1 MKSVAG
7 MKLVDGI
14 KPPEDDSFGGGLA
27 GAPDAT
33 EGIGGGKS
41 CIGAPFLNGGS
52 LAPPSLGMV
61 PALDRDNVGS
71 GFTSP
76 SASSSLLLSCAIAPS
91 MPDASPVSSI
101 KSTRPNGKF
110 ASKSERRTASPQGQ
124 PQRLPSEMLI
134 HPSPNAWPLFGAK
147 ERFNSF
153 APRPFLRASRSKVN
167 ALVEGAQFT
176 ATYNLCVRLKAA
188 QTPGKMG
195 RVPAHEMRVTADDGK

>member
-7 MKLVDGI
+7 MKLVDGM
-14 KPPEDDSFGGGLA
+14 KPFDDGFGGGLA
-27 GAPDAT
+27 DAAD
-33 EGIGGGKS
+33 GIGGGRS
-41 CIGAPFLNGGS
+41 CIGALFLNGGS
-52 LAPPSLGMV
+52 FTPPSGVLGEV
-61 PALDRDNVGS
+61 PALGSDNVGS

-124 PQRLPSEMLI
+124 PQRPPSEMLI

-147 ERFNSF
+147 ERFNPF

-167 ALVEGAQFT
+167 ALVEEAQFT
-176 ATYNLCVRLKAA
+176 STYKLCVRLKPPECRAKWGA
-188 QTPGKMG
+188 SRRTKC
-195 RVPAHEMRVTADDGK
+195 E